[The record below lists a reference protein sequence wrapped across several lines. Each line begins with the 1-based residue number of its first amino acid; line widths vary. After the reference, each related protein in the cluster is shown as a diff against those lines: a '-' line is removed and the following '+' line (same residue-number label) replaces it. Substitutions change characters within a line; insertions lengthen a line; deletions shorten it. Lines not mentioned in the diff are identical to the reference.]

1 MADEPLIAVFID
13 FENLAIGLKPGRFQA
28 DIVLKR
34 FLERGRVVYK
44 RAYRDWSG
52 YRNDVR
58 DMHTQGIELI
68 DIPQTRHSGKNSA
81 DIRMVVD
88 AIDLSY
94 AKDHIDTF
102 ALITGDSDFSPLA
115 SKLKENDRRVI
126 GCGVRKST
134 SDLLINSCD
143 EFLFYD
149 DLVEKSQRKPTRR
162 RSVATADT
170 PAAAKPTTKAKEQ
183 PKTTV
188 RAKSKAKPK
197 AKASTGPTA
206 DPSQEEGI
214 NRLVQVVVSLE
225 EDHSPLWSSLVK
237 QSLRRVD
244 PGFNVKRFG
253 FRNFNELMAA
263 AETAGY
269 IELERDKERGNDM
282 VRSTEA

>member
-1 MADEPLIAVFID
+1 MADESLIAVFID
-13 FENLAIGLKPGRFQA
+13 FENLAIGLRPGRFQA

-44 RAYRDWSG
+44 RAYCDWSG
-52 YRNDVR
+52 YRNDVK
-58 DMHTQGIELI
+58 DMHKQGIELV
-68 DIPQTRHSGKNSA
+68 DIPQTRASGKNSA

-94 AKDHIDTF
+94 AKDHIDSF

-143 EFLFYD
+143 EFIFYD

-162 RSVATADT
+162 K
-170 PAAAKPTTKAKEQ
+170 AAVSASDSKTSTKTRGKD
-183 PKTTV
+183 KT
-188 RAKSKAKPK
+188 KPK
-197 AKASTGPTA
+197 AKAAVSESATDA
-206 DPSQEEGI
+206 SREEGI
-214 NRLVQVVVSLE
+214 DRLVQLVASLE
-225 EDHSPLWSSLVK
+225 EDYSPLWSSLVK

-244 PGFNVKRFG
+244 PGFSEKRFG

-263 AETAGY
+263 AESAGY
-269 IELERDKERGNDM
+269 IELEHDKTRGNDM
-282 VRSTEA
+282 VKLRDA

>member
-1 MADEPLIAVFID
+1 MADESLIAVFID
-13 FENLAIGLKPGRFQA
+13 FENLAIGLRPGRFQA

-44 RAYRDWSG
+44 RAYCDWSG

-58 DMHTQGIELI
+58 DMHKQGIELV
-68 DIPQTRHSGKNSA
+68 DIPQTRASGKNSA

-94 AKDHIDTF
+94 AKDHIDSF

-143 EFLFYD
+143 EFIFYD

-162 RSVATADT
+162 K
-170 PAAAKPTTKAKEQ
+170 AAVSASDSKTSTKTRGKD
-183 PKTTV
+183 KT
-188 RAKSKAKPK
+188 KPK
-197 AKASTGPTA
+197 AKAAVSESATDA
-206 DPSQEEGI
+206 SREEGI
-214 NRLVQVVVSLE
+214 DRLVQIVASLE
-225 EDHSPLWSSLVK
+225 EDYSPLWSSLVK

-244 PGFNVKRFG
+244 PGFSEKRFG

-263 AETAGY
+263 AESAGY
-269 IELERDKERGNDM
+269 IELEHDKTRGNDM
-282 VRSTEA
+282 VRLRDA

>member
-1 MADEPLIAVFID
+1 MADESLIAVFID
-13 FENLAIGLKPGRFQA
+13 FENLAIGLRPGRFQA

-44 RAYRDWSG
+44 RAYCDWSG
-52 YRNDVR
+52 YRNDVK
-58 DMHTQGIELI
+58 DMHKQGIELV
-68 DIPQTRHSGKNSA
+68 DIPQTRASGKNSA

-94 AKDHIDTF
+94 AKDHIDSF

-143 EFLFYD
+143 EFIFYD

-162 RSVATADT
+162 K
-170 PAAAKPTTKAKEQ
+170 AAVSASDSKTSTKTRGKD
-183 PKTTV
+183 KT
-188 RAKSKAKPK
+188 KPK
-197 AKASTGPTA
+197 AKAAVSESATDA
-206 DPSQEEGI
+206 SQEEGI
-214 NRLVQVVVSLE
+214 DRLVQIVASLE
-225 EDHSPLWSSLVK
+225 EDYSPLWSSLVK

-244 PGFNVKRFG
+244 PGFSEKRFG

-263 AETAGY
+263 AESAGY
-269 IELERDKERGNDM
+269 IELEHDKTRGNDM
-282 VRSTEA
+282 VRLREA

>member
-1 MADEPLIAVFID
+1 MADESLIAVFID
-13 FENLAIGLKPGRFQA
+13 FENLAIGLRPGRFQA

-44 RAYRDWSG
+44 RAYCDWSG
-52 YRNDVR
+52 YRNDVK
-58 DMHTQGIELI
+58 DMHKQGIELV
-68 DIPQTRHSGKNSA
+68 DIPQTRASGKNSA

-94 AKDHIDTF
+94 AKDHIDSF

-143 EFLFYD
+143 EFIFYD

-162 RSVATADT
+162 K
-170 PAAAKPTTKAKEQ
+170 AAVSASDSKTSTKTRGKD
-183 PKTTV
+183 KT
-188 RAKSKAKPK
+188 KPK
-197 AKASTGPTA
+197 AKAAVSESATDA
-206 DPSQEEGI
+206 SREEGI
-214 NRLVQVVVSLE
+214 DRLVQIVASLE
-225 EDHSPLWSSLVK
+225 EDYSPLWSSLVK
-237 QSLRRVD
+237 QSMRRVD
-244 PGFNVKRFG
+244 PGFSEKRFG

-263 AETAGY
+263 AESAGY
-269 IELERDKERGNDM
+269 IELEHDKTRGNDM
-282 VRSTEA
+282 VKLRDA

>member
-1 MADEPLIAVFID
+1 MADESLIAVFID
-13 FENLAIGLKPGRFQA
+13 FENLAIGLRPGRFQA

-44 RAYRDWSG
+44 RAYCDWSG
-52 YRNDVR
+52 YRNDVK
-58 DMHTQGIELI
+58 DMHKQGIELV
-68 DIPQTRHSGKNSA
+68 DIPQTRASGKNSA

-94 AKDHIDTF
+94 AKDHIDSF

-143 EFLFYD
+143 EFIFYD

-162 RSVATADT
+162 K
-170 PAAAKPTTKAKEQ
+170 AAVSASDSKTSTKTRGKD
-183 PKTTV
+183 KT
-188 RAKSKAKPK
+188 KPK
-197 AKASTGPTA
+197 AKAAVSESATDA
-206 DPSQEEGI
+206 SREEGI
-214 NRLVQVVVSLE
+214 DRLVQIVASLE
-225 EDHSPLWSSLVK
+225 EDYSPLWSSLVK

-244 PGFNVKRFG
+244 PGFSEKRFG

-263 AETAGY
+263 AESAGY
-269 IELERDKERGNDM
+269 IELEHDKTRGNDM
-282 VRSTEA
+282 VKLRDA

>member
-1 MADEPLIAVFID
+1 
-13 FENLAIGLKPGRFQA
+13 
-28 DIVLKR
+28 
-34 FLERGRVVYK
+34 
-44 RAYRDWSG
+44 
-52 YRNDVR
+52 
-58 DMHTQGIELI
+58 MHTQGIELI

>member
-1 MADEPLIAVFID
+1 MADESLIAVFID
-13 FENLAIGLKPGRFQA
+13 FENLAIGLRPGRFQA
-28 DIVLKR
+28 EIVLNR

-44 RAYRDWSG
+44 RAYCDWSG

-58 DMHTQGIELI
+58 EMHTQGIELI
-68 DIPQTRHSGKNSA
+68 DIPQTRASGKNSA

-143 EFLFYD
+143 EFMFYD
-149 DLVEKSQRKPTRR
+149 DLVEKSQQRPTRR
-162 RSVATADT
+162 RAAAAAATADSEAKT
-170 PAAAKPTTKAKEQ
+170 PTKAKA
-183 PKTTV
+183 KS
-188 RAKSKAKPK
+188 RAKSKASPK
-197 AKASTGPTA
+197 GQPKDAAKSALDS
-206 DPSQEEGI
+206 SQEEGI
-214 NRLVQVVVSLE
+214 DRLVRIVTSLE
-225 EDHSPLWSSLVK
+225 EDYSPLWSSLVK

-244 PGFNVKRFG
+244 PGFSEKSFG
-253 FRNFNELMAA
+253 FRNFNEMMAA
-263 AETAGY
+263 AAAAGY
-269 IELERDKERGNDM
+269 IELEHDKQRGNDM
-282 VRSTEA
+282 VRLKTG

>member
-44 RAYRDWSG
+44 RAYCDWSG

-253 FRNFNELMAA
+253 FRNFNELTAA

>member
-1 MADEPLIAVFID
+1 MADESLIAVFID
-13 FENLAIGLKPGRFQA
+13 FENLAIGLRPGRFQA

-44 RAYRDWSG
+44 RAYCDWSG
-52 YRNDVR
+52 YRNDVK
-58 DMHTQGIELI
+58 DMHKQGIELV
-68 DIPQTRHSGKNSA
+68 DIPQTRASGKNSA

-94 AKDHIDTF
+94 AKDHIDSF

-143 EFLFYD
+143 EFIFYD

-162 RSVATADT
+162 K
-170 PAAAKPTTKAKEQ
+170 AAVSASDSKTSTKTRGKD
-183 PKTTV
+183 
-188 RAKSKAKPK
+188 KAKPK
-197 AKASTGPTA
+197 AKAAVSESATDA
-206 DPSQEEGI
+206 SREEGI
-214 NRLVQVVVSLE
+214 DRLVQIVASLE
-225 EDHSPLWSSLVK
+225 EDYSPLWSSLVK

-244 PGFNVKRFG
+244 PGFSEKRFG

-263 AETAGY
+263 AESAGY
-269 IELERDKERGNDM
+269 IELEHDKTRGNDM
-282 VRSTEA
+282 VRLRDA

>member
-1 MADEPLIAVFID
+1 MANESLIAVFID
-13 FENLAIGLKPGRFQA
+13 FENLAIGLRPGRFQA

-44 RAYRDWSG
+44 RAYCDWSG

-58 DMHTQGIELI
+58 DMHKQGIELV
-68 DIPQTRHSGKNSA
+68 DIPQTRASGKNSA

-94 AKDHIDTF
+94 AKDHIDSF

-143 EFLFYD
+143 EFIFYD
-149 DLVEKSQRKPTRR
+149 DLVEKSQRKHTRR
-162 RSVATADT
+162 K
-170 PAAAKPTTKAKEQ
+170 AAVSASDSKTSTKTRGKD
-183 PKTTV
+183 KT
-188 RAKSKAKPK
+188 KPK
-197 AKASTGPTA
+197 AKAAVSESATDA
-206 DPSQEEGI
+206 SREEGI
-214 NRLVQVVVSLE
+214 DRLVQIVGSLE
-225 EDHSPLWSSLVK
+225 EDYSPLWSSLVK
-237 QSLRRVD
+237 QSMRRVD
-244 PGFNVKRFG
+244 PGFSEKRFG

-263 AETAGY
+263 AESAGY
-269 IELERDKERGNDM
+269 IELEHDKTRGNDM
-282 VRSTEA
+282 VRLRDA

>member
-44 RAYRDWSG
+44 RAYCDWSG

-126 GCGVRKST
+126 GCGVSKST

>member
-1 MADEPLIAVFID
+1 MADESLIAVFID
-13 FENLAIGLKPGRFQA
+13 FENLAIGLRPGRFQA

-44 RAYRDWSG
+44 RAYCDWSG

-58 DMHTQGIELI
+58 DMHKQGIELV
-68 DIPQTRHSGKNSA
+68 DIPQTRASGKNSA

-143 EFLFYD
+143 EFIFYD
-149 DLVEKSQRKPTRR
+149 DLVEKSQQRPTRR
-162 RSVATADT
+162 KRASVAVPEKETE
-170 PAAAKPTTKAKEQ
+170 TKT
-183 PKTTV
+183 KT
-188 RAKSKAKPK
+188 KSKAKSKSKVKEK
-197 AKASTGPTA
+197 APAPEPALDS
-206 DPSQEEGI
+206 SQEEGI
-214 NRLVQVVVSLE
+214 DRLVQIVASLE
-225 EDHSPLWSSLVK
+225 EDYSPLWSSLVK

-244 PGFNVKRFG
+244 PGFNEKRFG
-253 FRNFNELMAA
+253 FRNFNEMMAA
-263 AETAGY
+263 AEAAGY
-269 IELERDKERGNDM
+269 IELERDKSRGNDM
-282 VRSTEA
+282 VRLRDA

>member
-1 MADEPLIAVFID
+1 MADESLIAVFID
-13 FENLAIGLKPGRFQA
+13 FENLAIGLRPGRFQA

-44 RAYRDWSG
+44 RAYCDWSG
-52 YRNDVR
+52 YRNDVK
-58 DMHTQGIELI
+58 DMHKQGIELV
-68 DIPQTRHSGKNSA
+68 DIPQTRASGKNSA

-94 AKDHIDTF
+94 AKDHIDSF

-143 EFLFYD
+143 EFIFYD

-162 RSVATADT
+162 K
-170 PAAAKPTTKAKEQ
+170 AAVSASDSKTSTKTRGKD
-183 PKTTV
+183 KT
-188 RAKSKAKPK
+188 KPK
-197 AKASTGPTA
+197 AKAAVSESATDA
-206 DPSQEEGI
+206 SREEGI
-214 NRLVQVVVSLE
+214 DRLVQIVASLE
-225 EDHSPLWSSLVK
+225 EDYSPLWSSLVK

-244 PGFNVKRFG
+244 PGFSEKRFG

-263 AETAGY
+263 AESAGY
-269 IELERDKERGNDM
+269 IELDHDKTRGNDM
-282 VRSTEA
+282 VRLRDA

>member
-1 MADEPLIAVFID
+1 MADESLIAVFID
-13 FENLAIGLKPGRFQA
+13 FENLAIGLRPGRFQA

-34 FLERGRVVYK
+34 FLERGRVVHK
-44 RAYRDWSG
+44 RAYCDWSG

-115 SKLKENDRRVI
+115 SKLKENNRRVI

-143 EFLFYD
+143 EFMFYD
-149 DLVEKSQRKPTRR
+149 DLVEKSQQRPTRR
-162 RSVATADT
+162 KRV
-170 PAAAKPTTKAKEQ
+170 PAPVPEPEVKAE
-183 PKTTV
+183 P
-188 RAKSKAKPK
+188 KSKAKPK
-197 AKASTGPTA
+197 SRAKGKPAVKAPVVEPVVDSP
-206 DPSQEEGI
+206 QEEGI
-214 NRLVQVVVSLE
+214 DRLVQIVASLE
-225 EDHSPLWSSLVK
+225 EDYSPLWSSLVK

-244 PGFNVKRFG
+244 PGFSEKRYG
-253 FRNFNELMAA
+253 FRNFNEMMAA
-263 AETAGY
+263 AAAAGY
-269 IELERDKERGNDM
+269 IELEHDKSRGNDM
-282 VRSTEA
+282 VRLREA

>member
-1 MADEPLIAVFID
+1 MADESLIAVFID
-13 FENLAIGLKPGRFQA
+13 FENLAIGLRPGRFQA

-44 RAYRDWSG
+44 RAYCDWSG
-52 YRNDVR
+52 YRNDVK
-58 DMHTQGIELI
+58 DMHKQGIELV
-68 DIPQTRHSGKNSA
+68 DIPQTRASGKNSA

-94 AKDHIDTF
+94 AKDHIDSF

-143 EFLFYD
+143 EFIFYD

-162 RSVATADT
+162 K
-170 PAAAKPTTKAKEQ
+170 AAVSASDSKTSTKTRGKD
-183 PKTTV
+183 
-188 RAKSKAKPK
+188 KAKPK
-197 AKASTGPTA
+197 AKAAVSESATDA
-206 DPSQEEGI
+206 SREEGI
-214 NRLVQVVVSLE
+214 DRLVQIVASLE
-225 EDHSPLWSSLVK
+225 EDYSPLWSSLVK

-244 PGFNVKRFG
+244 PGFSEKRFG

-263 AETAGY
+263 AESAGY
-269 IELERDKERGNDM
+269 IELEHDKTRGNDM
-282 VRSTEA
+282 VRLREA

>member
-1 MADEPLIAVFID
+1 MADESLIAVFID
-13 FENLAIGLKPGRFQA
+13 FENLAIGLRPARFQA

-44 RAYRDWSG
+44 RAYCDWSG

-162 RSVATADT
+162 RPASAAETTAAET
-170 PAAAKPTTKAKEQ
+170 PAAKAKPKA
-183 PKTTV
+183 
-188 RAKSKAKPK
+188 RAKSKAK
-197 AKASTGPTA
+197 AKEKTAAPPAA

-214 NRLVQVVVSLE
+214 NRLVQIVASLE

-253 FRNFNELMAA
+253 FRHFNDMMAA
-263 AETAGY
+263 AAAAGY
-269 IELERDKERGNDM
+269 IELEHDKARGNDM
-282 VRSTEA
+282 VRLTDA